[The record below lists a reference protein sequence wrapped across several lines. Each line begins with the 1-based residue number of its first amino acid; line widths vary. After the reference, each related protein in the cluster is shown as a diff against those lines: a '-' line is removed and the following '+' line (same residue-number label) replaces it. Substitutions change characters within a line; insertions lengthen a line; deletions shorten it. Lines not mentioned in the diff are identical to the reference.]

1 VNEFLDDEEK
11 MKILKDMFKENL
23 SKSITGMKN
32 KNNKNLQLAKAE
44 YFEKYVNNFKEN
56 VNTNLEMFDD
66 LRNRET
72 LYKNTWNNTVKSLQ
86 IIK

>member
-1 VNEFLDDEEK
+1 
-11 MKILKDMFKENL
+11 MFKENL